1 MLERGLLVVRS
12 MACLRKFSFLLML
25 GVFGLF
31 SFIACA
37 EDAPGPKTPLRVA
50 YLDDPSR
57 DTVLYAIREGIVT
70 SDSIDVEFVLLPLPA
85 IIQAAPAKEYDVIEA
100 ATVGVAKAAAGGFIF
115 NILSPG
121 LENFG
126 GTLLFT
132 ASDSG
137 IASPADLAGKTVLV
151 PSFGGT
157 FTLET
162 RYILHKGYGLDTS
175 LQDGDVTFIEA
186 PPQTFGELLK
196 SGEAAAA
203 VLIHIPGYMMLNNP
217 EFTMLANVTQEFQQI
232 SGGSSMNSVLA
243 TYPEVVEAKADALR
257 ELRVLLGES
266 LAYYKKNQAKV
277 NKAVTE
283 SRGLPPGF
291 LEWWWEVNNYPQG
304 EVTQTAKD
312 RIQAIWQAAQDIGDV
327 KAFPSVDD
335 HVAP

>member
-1 MLERGLLVVRS
+1 MTY
-12 MACLRKFSFLLML
+12 LRKLSFLVIL
-25 GVFGLF
+25 GVIGLF
-31 SFIACA
+31 SFIACTEEA
-37 EDAPGPKTPLRVA
+37 SGPKTPLHVA

-57 DTVLYAIREGIVT
+57 DTVLHAIREGIVT
-70 SDSIDVEFVLLPLPA
+70 SDSIDVEFVLLPLPT

-100 ATVGVAKAAAGGFIF
+100 ATVGVAKAAAGGFMF

-132 ASDSG
+132 AKDSG
-137 IASPADLAGKTVLV
+137 ITSPADLAGKTVVV

-162 RYILHKGYGLDTS
+162 RYVLHKGYGLDTS
-175 LQDGDVTFIEA
+175 LQGGDISFIEA
-186 PPQTFGELLK
+186 PPPTYGELLK

-203 VLIHIPGYMMLNNP
+203 VLIHIPGYVMLNNP
-217 EFTMLANVTQEFQQI
+217 EFTMLTNVTQEFQQL

-243 TYPEVVEAKADALR
+243 TYPEVVAAKADALR
-257 ELRVLLGES
+257 ELRVLLGDS
-266 LAYYKKNQAKV
+266 LAYYKKNQAEV

-283 SRGLPPGF
+283 ARGLPPGF

-312 RIQAIWQAAQDIGDV
+312 RIKAIWQAAQDIGDV
-327 KAFPSVDD
+327 KAFPSVTE